1 MSKFIPNNEH
11 LRTALF
17 FCFHL
22 KKTAAESYKLLQE
35 AYCDHAPSQDMCEQW
50 FRYFESGD
58 FDVVDKEY
66 EKSPKNIMSC

>member
-35 AYCDHAPSQDMCEQW
+35 AYSDHTPSQDMCEQ
-50 FRYFESGD
+50 
-58 FDVVDKEY
+58 
-66 EKSPKNIMSC
+66 